1 MRNSIAGV
9 LLALGFVVSSLSFG
23 GSGESG
29 RESGDRGEHRTLKVF
44 DGQGHVVGPLVSYEP
59 LGTVID
65 VNGVAIFAPIERSS
79 TNTNT
84 RYNTQY
90 SASQFQWSSFFSAYL
105 TTDCSGSPLITPGS
119 ASTSELRP
127 AQLVRQGADVTAYI
141 AGDTRSAQ
149 TTFGSYR
156 YNGACVVGTET
167 LDAWIAETSYP
178 LTQHY
183 PEPLTI
189 HY

>member
-1 MRNSIAGV
+1 MRNSIAGA
-9 LLALGFVVSSLSFG
+9 LLALGLVVSSHSFG

-29 RESGDRGEHRTLKVF
+29 RENGDRGEHRTLKVF
-44 DGQGHVVGPLVSYEP
+44 DGHGHVVGPLVSYQP

-65 VNGVAIFAPIERSS
+65 VNGVAIFAPIQRSS
-79 TNTNT
+79 TST
-84 RYNTQY
+84 NTQY
-90 SASQFQWSSFFSAYL
+90 SASQFQWSGAFSSFL
-105 TTDCSGSPLITPGS
+105 TTDCSGSPLITPSS
-119 ASTSELRP
+119 ASSSELRP
-127 AQLVRQGADVTAYI
+127 AQLVRQGTDVTAYI

-149 TTFGSYR
+149 TTFQSYR
-156 YNGACVVGTET
+156 SNGACVVGTET
-167 LDAWIAETSYP
+167 LEAWIAETSYP